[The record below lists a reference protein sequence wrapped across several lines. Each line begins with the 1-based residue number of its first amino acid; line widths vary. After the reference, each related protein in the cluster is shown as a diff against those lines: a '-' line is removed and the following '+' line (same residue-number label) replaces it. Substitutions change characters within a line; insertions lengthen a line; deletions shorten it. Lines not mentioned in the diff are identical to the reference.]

1 MQMYL
6 DNKIN
11 CRITSDLPA
20 LFTLCLYQ
28 LWNQT
33 CTLALRSV
41 FIPRLLYHFLMQS
54 SWLISLKAQHI
65 ICACEYRKHKNCT
78 LILQI
83 NCKKVFSS
91 FSAKAKI
98 HRENYDRLV
107 HLRKD
112 SVTSIDQPDK
122 PAMSNFKDT
131 HRLPQVLCL
140 SVSVLLFTHMSWAYM
155 CLQLLSSRCFTFSEK
170 PHFSTYLWNWGI
182 ELEEEIVMHTQR
194 CTAGSADLIS
204 VHTVQR
210 SQWKAQLG

>member
-1 MQMYL
+1 MYL

-41 FIPRLLYHFLMQS
+41 FIPLYDAVQLTHFTGSPTHSAGQQS
-54 SWLISLKAQHI
+54 YI

-78 LILQI
+78 LLQI
-83 NCKKVFSS
+83 NCNKVFSS
-91 FSAKAKI
+91 FSAKTKI
-98 HRENYDRLV
+98 HRENYDWLV

-131 HRLPQVLCL
+131 HCLPQVLCL
-140 SVSVLLFTHMSWAYM
+140 RVSVLLFTHMSWAYV
-155 CLQLLSSRCFTFSEK
+155 CLQLFSSRCFTCSDK
-170 PHFSTYLWNWGI
+170 PHSSTYLWNWGI
-182 ELEEEIVMHTQR
+182 ELVEEIVMHTQR

-204 VHTVQR
+204 VHTVQW
-210 SQWKAQLG
+210 SQWKAQLD